1 MVSTRDSGL
10 GTRGSGRE
18 GTGVAGICAQA
29 MRKRRV
35 TLAAAAMAVAFVS
48 LPSRVSAQE
57 QAIDV
62 VLGVATADTSSDHP
76 TLAIARVEAVTPR
89 LPFAH
94 AWSVRGVGHA
104 GWEPVFTM
112 HETTPEYREGLRAG
126 GGFRLA
132 HTSARIET
140 ALVGQA
146 GVTRVADAGGWAAF
160 FEAGVNFRWLDP
172 MVDVYAGLRHD
183 DRLARTGA
191 LSNYRDP
198 TGRALLGVSVFP
210 LRLGRVAAGVSF
222 ESETAL
228 PGAGRLPS
236 GVVVTALVRY

>member
-1 MVSTRDSGL
+1 MSSGEI
-10 GTRGSGRE
+10 GRE
-18 GTGVAGICAQA
+18 GITDVPLVCALA
-29 MRKRRV
+29 MWKGRV
-35 TLAAAAMAVAFVS
+35 MLAAAAMAVALVTD
-48 LPSRVSAQE
+48 PSRVSAQE
-57 QAIDV
+57 QPIDV

-76 TLAIARVEAVTPR
+76 TLAIARVDAATPR
-89 LPFAH
+89 LPFTR

-112 HETTPEYREGLRAG
+112 RGTTPEYREGLRAG
-126 GGFRLA
+126 GGFRVA

-146 GVTRVADAGGWAAF
+146 GATRVADAGGWAAF
-160 FEAGVNFRWLDP
+160 FEGGVNFRWLDP
-172 MVDVYAGLRHD
+172 IVDVYAGLRHD

-198 TGRALLGVSVFP
+198 TGRALLGVSVLP

-228 PGAGRLPS
+228 PGTGRLPS
-236 GVVVTALVRY
+236 GVNIAVLCRAGISRP

>member
-1 MVSTRDSGL
+1 MLSGEI
-10 GTRGSGRE
+10 GRE
-18 GTGVAGICAQA
+18 PQRRAC
-29 MRKRRV
+29 RV
-35 TLAAAAMAVAFVS
+35 TLAAAVIAVALVS
-48 LPSRVSAQE
+48 DPSRVSAQE
-57 QAIDV
+57 HPLAV
-62 VLGVATADTSSDHP
+62 VLGVATSETSAEQSA
-76 TLAIARVEAVTPR
+76 LAIARVEGVTPR
-89 LPFAH
+89 LSLTR

-112 HETTPEYREGLRAG
+112 QGTTPEYREGLRAG

-146 GVTRVADAGGWAAF
+146 GATRVADAGGWAAF
-160 FEAGVNFRWLDP
+160 FEGGVNFRWLDP
-172 MVDVYAGLRHD
+172 IVDVYAGLRHD

-210 LRLGRVAAGVSF
+210 LQFGRVAAGVSF

-236 GVVVTALVRY
+236 GVVIAVLLRFRL